1 MLNPREI
8 TMRHRAIPS
17 IAALSAVAIAA
28 VAPAGLASAS
38 TPRPAHA
45 AATTISVTGREFSL
59 KLSKTS
65 IPRPT
70 TVTFS
75 FRNAGTIQHDFRI
88 GGKQTPMIGPG
99 KTARLRVTFHKKGRF
114 AYLCTVPGHAAS
126 GMKGVFT
133 VR

>member
-1 MLNPREI
+1 
-8 TMRHRAIPS
+8 MRHRAIPT
-17 IAALSAVAIAA
+17 IAALSAVATAA
-28 VAPAGLASAS
+28 LAPAGLASA
-38 TPRPAHA
+38 TARPAHA
-45 AATTISVTGREFSL
+45 AATTISVTGREFSF

-75 FRNAGTIQHDFRI
+75 FHNAGTMQHDFRI
-88 GGKQTPMIGPG
+88 GGKQTPLIGRG
-99 KTARLRVTFHKKGRF
+99 KTARLKITFHKKGRF
-114 AYLCTVPGHAAS
+114 SYLCTVPGHAAA